1 MGAGSGGKVRQLLP
15 PGTRWPPAAPGTA
28 PCTPAAGSSSP
39 APACG
44 DGMGWDQGV
53 LCFGGQEVGRGSGH
67 QGSNPLGHLLPLLLV
82 LLLQRI
88 PLLLHAGQVY
98 HHGAQICEGQSC
110 QPGGTGAVGM
120 GPHVAHP
127 YLCPGVSWPLSAAP
141 AEPLCPAGPPRSSAA
156 GRMPVETQCLL
167 WSTLAPRGAPNH
179 PVPQTSH
186 STGHPCTSSLA

>member
-44 DGMGWDQGV
+44 DGMGSEGAVFWGPR
-53 LCFGGQEVGRGSGH
+53 GGEGLRTSGLKPTGPSPPTASRSPAAAHPAPAPRWPGLSSRSSGLRGTELSARGHRGSGD
-67 QGSNPLGHLLPLLLV
+67 
-82 LLLQRI
+82 
-88 PLLLHAGQVY
+88 
-98 HHGAQICEGQSC
+98 
-110 QPGGTGAVGM
+110 
-120 GPHVAHP
+120 GPHVIHP
-127 YLCPGVSWPLSAAP
+127 YLCPGVSWPLSAAL
-141 AEPLCPAGPPRSSAA
+141 AEPLYPAGPPRSSAA
-156 GRMPVETQCLL
+156 GRMPVETRCLL
-167 WSTLAPRGAPNH
+167 WGALAPRGAPNH